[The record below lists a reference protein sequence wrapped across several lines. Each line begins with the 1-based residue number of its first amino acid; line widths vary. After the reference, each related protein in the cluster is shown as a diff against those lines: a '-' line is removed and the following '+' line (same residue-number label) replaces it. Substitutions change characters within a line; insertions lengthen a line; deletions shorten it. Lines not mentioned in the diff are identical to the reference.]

1 MADELATKRIINLPA
16 ESEPADG
23 DVLVVDNES
32 TGTKKIRITGI
43 IDDTFTRKGMAA
55 SAKETGEWVKD
66 ATMLDGSRM
75 GDMYSP
81 WTSRKT
87 ILNTGKIGTSNTN
100 SACSEF
106 IQIPAYVTAVTVKC
120 NGYSGV
126 VGMYSDKTEES
137 YINRLFIGATESV
150 AVDITNTKYIRIA
163 IGSLDISNTSTIE
176 ISYSFRLKTVVE
188 NLETGFNANETK
200 TGKALTTDNSYANTI
215 AAETDY
221 NSITAPGNYYCSS
234 SANAQSMIH
243 CPVTVAHRMYVI
255 ATTAAA
261 RIVQLVIPNNN
272 NVPWNYR
279 YYDGSSW
286 GEWLVLHTKNNSI
299 QTDGITI
306 TADNYTEYFTDF
318 NNAPLNS
325 VFYVRKDLPIDNYP
339 EGFMSVL
346 NPGDTHGKPA
356 GTLMTVKSGVISGL
370 TTVMQLYA
378 TETGDPDGGSPNA
391 YLCVRTG
398 IIVSGAMLWSK
409 WSRMGEALSVTSTN
423 EGIPNSRILS
433 GDAPFTDF
441 DDAPI
446 NTIYQVDLNA
456 VDMANNPMRG
466 HSCVLIT
473 QAYSTITRHGI
484 VQYCIGVDVVTKMY
498 FRYGYLNQPTVMAW
512 TDWQEV
518 CTSPDDYMR
527 NRGSLANNTD
537 LNSITGNVIYI
548 LGASNTYA
556 NAPISG
562 VALWLTAKKVGNLT
576 SQTIERLNGDRCV
589 RYTTDN
595 GSTWGT
601 WSEWK

>member
-1 MADELATKRIINLPA
+1 MAEISKVRFNGTDYGIKSITDATLSEA
-16 ESEPADG
+16 ETPADAKAVG
-23 DVLVVDNES
+23 DEFKSIANLGNG
-32 TGTKKIRITGI
+32 TGA
-43 IDDTFTRKGMAA
+43 D
-55 SAKETGEWVKD
+55 
-66 ATMLDGSRM
+66 
-75 GDMYSP
+75 YSP
-81 WTSRKT
+81 WTSGKT
-87 ILNTGKIGTSNTN
+87 ILDTGKIGTSNTN
-100 SACSEF
+100 SACSAF
-106 IQIPAYVTAVTVKC
+106 IRIPDFATAVIVSC
-120 NGYSGV
+120 GAYSGV
-126 VGMYSDKTEES
+126 VGLYSAANES
-137 YINRLFIGATESV
+137 AFITRVFIGVNGSTSLDLTSA
-150 AVDITNTKYIRIA
+150 KYIRIA
-163 IGSLDISNTSTIE
+163 IGSTDITNANTLHISVAFVIKTE
-176 ISYSFRLKTVVE
+176 IDNLATRLAV
-188 NLETGFNANETK
+188 NETK
-200 TGKALTTDNSYANTI
+200 AGKAMFIDNAYATAISANTDYDTLTTA
-215 AAETDY
+215 
-221 NSITAPGNYYCSS
+221 GNYTCST
-234 SANAQSMIH
+234 SANAQSMTH
-243 CPVTVAHRMYVI
+243 CPVTIAHRLTVI
-255 ATTAAA
+255 ATTASA
-261 RIVQLVIPNNN
+261 RLIQLVIPNNN
-272 NVPWNYR
+272 RVHWYYR
-279 YYDGSSW
+279 YYDGTSW
-286 GEWLVLHTKNNSI
+286 GEWLALHTKNNSI

-356 GTLMTVKSGVISGL
+356 GTLITIKSGVISRL

-378 TETGDPDGGSPNA
+378 TETGDPDDGSPNA

-398 IIVSGAMLWSK
+398 IIVSGAMQWSK
-409 WSRMGEALSVTSTN
+409 WSRMGEAMSVTSTN

-433 GDAPFTDF
+433 GDAPFSDF

-518 CTSPDDYMR
+518 CTSPDGYMH
-527 NRGSLANNTD
+527 NMGSLANNTD
-537 LNSITGNVIYI
+537 LNGITGNVIY
-548 LGASNTYA
+548 LMGASNTYP

-576 SQTIERLNGDRCV
+576 SQTIERLNGDRCT

>member
-1 MADELATKRIINLPA
+1 MANKPIKSIKYPGLSNTYTFVQNDPTLTQSGQA
-16 ESEPADG
+16 AD
-23 DVLVVDNES
+23 
-32 TGTKKIRITGI
+32 
-43 IDDTFTRKGMAA
+43 
-55 SAKETGEWVKD
+55 AKVTGEWIKD
-66 ATMLDGSRM
+66 ATMLDGVRT
-75 GDMYSP
+75 GDMFSP
-81 WTSRKT
+81 WTSGKT
-87 ILNTGKIGTSNTN
+87 ILNTGKIGSSGTN

-106 IQIPAYVTAVTVKC
+106 IQIPSYATAVTVKC

-126 VGMYSDKTEES
+126 VGMYSDNTEES
-137 YINRLFIGATESV
+137 YVNRLFVGATGSV
-150 AVDITNTKYIRIA
+150 AIDLTSTKYIRIA
-163 IGSLDISNTSTIE
+163 IGSLDISDANTIE
-176 ISYSFRLKTVVE
+176 IEYSYALKTIVDA
-188 NLETGFNANETK
+188 LDTRLTANETQA
-200 TGKALTTDNSYANTI
+200 GKAMSTDNAYATAISANT
-215 AAETDY
+215 DY
-221 NSITAPGNYYCSS
+221 DTIITPGNYTCST
-234 SANAQSMIH
+234 SANSQSMTH
-243 CPVTVAHRMYVI
+243 CPVTVAHRLTVI
-255 ATTAAA
+255 STTASA
-261 RIVQLVIPNNN
+261 RLFQLVIPNNN
-272 NVPWNYR
+272 NIHWYYR
-279 YYDGSSW
+279 YYDGTSW
-286 GEWLVLHTKNNSI
+286 GEWLALHTKRNSI

-306 TADNYTEYFTDF
+306 TADNYTDYFTDF

-356 GTLMTVKSGVISGL
+356 GTLMTIKSGVISGL

-398 IIVSGAMLWSK
+398 IIVSGAMRWSK
-409 WSRMGEALSVTSTN
+409 WGRMGECMSVTSTN

-433 GDAPFTDF
+433 GDAPFSDF

-484 VQYCIGVDVVTKMY
+484 VQYCIGVDAVTKMY

-527 NRGSLANNTD
+527 NKGSLANNTN
-537 LNSITGNVIYI
+537 LNSITGNVIYS
-548 LGASNTYA
+548 LGASKTYP

-576 SQTIERLNGDRCV
+576 SQTIERLNGDRCT